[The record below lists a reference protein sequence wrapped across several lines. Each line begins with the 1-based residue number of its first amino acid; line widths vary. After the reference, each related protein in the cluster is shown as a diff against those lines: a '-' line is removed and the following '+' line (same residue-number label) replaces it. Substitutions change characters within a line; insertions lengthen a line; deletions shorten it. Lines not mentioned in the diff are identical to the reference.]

1 MSPSV
6 WHARLVHLTMRAM
19 KNLDKCI
26 RWIKIQD
33 LSAVDD
39 DQDEVCEVIVTCKL
53 SVKTFPRSRCDEV
66 TKAAMV
72 RLIHSAAM
80 KPMVQITR
88 RSKSVGGYL

>member
-1 MSPSV
+1 
-6 WHARLVHLTMRAM
+6 M

-72 RLIHSAAM
+72 TLSLHPQNVS
-80 KPMVQITR
+80 R
-88 RSKSVGGYL
+88 RTKRHIDACVGVLT